1 MIFFVDVF
9 RLPVADAERKVAN
22 GIARF
27 IAVLQ
32 SGQINKGFEC
42 RARLPQGID
51 CPVKLAFLIVNAA
64 DHRFDGAA
72 LVQNDNRS
80 LGHVASL
87 VGANGLGQNSVGR
100 LLNMLVKRGVNVNV
114 VFPLADIGIDVII
127 NPVGEIF
134 SALNFV

>member
-51 CPVKLAFLIVNAA
+51 CPVKLAFLIVNAT
-64 DHRFDGAA
+64 DHRFDGAT

-80 LGHVASL
+80 LGYVAFL
-87 VGANGLGQNSVGR
+87 VGANGLSQNSVGR

-134 SALNFV
+134 SALDFV